1 MFIVNYRKI
10 FFTISTALVVAG
22 IFSMFY
28 FGFNAGID
36 FKGGAITEVSYN
48 SARPNILLITDSVKK
63 EFPDAHIQ
71 TVGDD
76 GIFVRT
82 RDLTDAEH
90 TKLLQLLSLNNKSQI
105 TEKRFNSIGPTI
117 GKELRSKAWYAII
130 AVILGIVLFIA
141 FAFRGVSKP
150 ISSWKYGLIT
160 TVALVH
166 DIIIPAGFF
175 AFLGKEV
182 NSLFVVALLS
192 ILGLSVHDKI
202 VVFDR
207 VRENLKL
214 KISNS
219 FEEIVG
225 KSLEQTFTRSVNT
238 SLTIL
243 VVLFA
248 LWYAGPATTK
258 DFALL
263 LFTGVFIGTYSSVFF
278 ATPLLVTLQKWQDRG
293 NKS

>member
-10 FFTISTALVVAG
+10 FFTISTVLVVLG

-36 FKGGAITEVSYN
+36 FKGGAIIEVVYTN
-48 SARPNILLITDSVKK
+48 ARPDILLITDSVKK
-63 EFPDAHIQ
+63 EFSDAHIQ
-71 TVGDD
+71 TVEDD
-76 GIFVRT
+76 GVFVRT

-90 TKLLQLLSLNNKSQI
+90 TKLLNIISFDGKNQI

-141 FAFRGVSKP
+141 FAFRRVAKP

-160 TVALVH
+160 TLALVH
-166 DIIIPAGFF
+166 DIIIPAGIF
-175 AFLGKEV
+175 AYLGKEV

-192 ILGLSVHDKI
+192 ILGISVHDKI

-278 ATPLLVTLQKWQDRG
+278 ATPLLVTLERWQSK
-293 NKS
+293 NK

>member
-1 MFIVNYRKI
+1 MIIVKYRKI
-10 FFTISTALVVAG
+10 FFTVSAVLAVLG
-22 IFSMFY
+22 IFSMLY
-28 FGFNAGID
+28 FGFNVGID
-36 FKGGAITEVSYN
+36 FKGGSIIEVAYIE
-48 SARPNILLITDSVKK
+48 ARPDMALVNDSVKK

-71 TVGDD
+71 TVGND
-76 GIFVRT
+76 GVFVRT
-82 RDLTDAEH
+82 KDLSDAEH
-90 TKLLQLLSLNNKSQI
+90 TKLLGALSFENKNQI

-160 TVALVH
+160 TAALMH
-166 DIIIPAGFF
+166 DIIIPAGLF
-175 AFLGKEV
+175 AYLGKEV
-182 NSLFVVALLS
+182 NALFVVALLS
-192 ILGLSVHDKI
+192 ILGISVHDTI

-207 VRENLKL
+207 IRENLRL
-214 KISNS
+214 KISDS
-219 FEEIVG
+219 FEETVG
-225 KSLEQTFTRSVNT
+225 RSLGQTFTRSVNT

-248 LWYAGPATTK
+248 LWYVGPAATK

-263 LFTGVFIGTYSSVFF
+263 LFVGVFIGTYSSVFF
-278 ATPLLVTLQKWQDRG
+278 ASPLLVTLDKWQ
-293 NKS
+293 NKKNNN

>member
-1 MFIVNYRKI
+1 MFIVTYRKI
-10 FFTISTALVVAG
+10 FFIISATFVILG
-22 IFSMFY
+22 IFSMVY

-36 FKGGAITEVSYN
+36 FKGGAIIEVSYN
-48 SARPNILLITDSVKK
+48 SARPDILLITNSVKK
-63 EFPDAHIQ
+63 EFSDAHIQ

-90 TKLLQLLSLNNKSQI
+90 TTLLKILSFDGKNQI

-160 TVALVH
+160 TVALIH
-166 DIIIPAGFF
+166 DIIIPAGLF
-175 AFLGKEV
+175 AYLGKEV

-192 ILGLSVHDKI
+192 ILGISVHDKI

-278 ATPLLVTLQKWQDRG
+278 ATPLLVTLQKLQD
-293 NKS
+293 KK

>member
-1 MFIVNYRKI
+1 MV
-10 FFTISTALVVAG
+10 LG
-22 IFSMFY
+22 IFSMLY

-36 FKGGAITEVSYN
+36 FKGGAIIEVSYS
-48 SARPNILLITDSVKK
+48 SARPDILLITDSVKK

-71 TVGDD
+71 TVGD
-76 GIFVRT
+76 GGVFVRT
-82 RDLTDAEH
+82 KDLSDPEH
-90 TKLLQLLSLNNKSQI
+90 TKLLSVLSFDGKNQI

-160 TVALVH
+160 TVALIH
-166 DIIIPAGFF
+166 DIIIPAGLF
-175 AFLGKEV
+175 AYLGKEV

-192 ILGLSVHDKI
+192 ILGISVHDKI

-207 VRENLKL
+207 VRENLRL
-214 KISNS
+214 KFSPDFS
-219 FEEIVG
+219 QTVG
-225 KSLEQTFTRSVNT
+225 ESLRQTFTRSVNT

-243 VVLFA
+243 IVLGA
-248 LWYAGPATTK
+248 LWYFGPASTK

-263 LFTGVFIGTYSSVFF
+263 LFTGVAIGTYSSVFF
-278 ATPLLVTLQKWQDRG
+278 ASPLLVTIEKLQ
-293 NKS
+293 NK

>member
-1 MFIVNYRKI
+1 MFIILYRKI
-10 FFTISTALVVAG
+10 FFTISAVLVALG
-22 IFSMFY
+22 IFSIFY

-36 FKGGAITEVSYN
+36 FRGGSIVEVSYQGERPDLETLNN
-48 SARPNILLITDSVKK
+48 SLKK
-63 EFPDAHIQ
+63 DFPDAHIQ
-71 TVGDD
+71 TVGED

-82 RDLTDAEH
+82 RDLSSDEH
-90 TKLLQLLSLNNKSQI
+90 IKLLAELSLGGKSQI
-105 TEKRFNSIGPTI
+105 TEKQFNSIGPTI

-160 TVALVH
+160 TVALIH
-166 DIIIPAGFF
+166 DIIIPAGLF
-175 AFLGKEV
+175 AYLGKEV

-192 ILGLSVHDKI
+192 ILGISVHDKI

-207 VRENLKL
+207 VRENLRL
-214 KISNS
+214 KISNI
-219 FEEIVG
+219 FLEVVG

-248 LWYAGPATTK
+248 LWYVGPSATK

-263 LFTGVFIGTYSSVFF
+263 LFTGVFVGTYSSVFF
-278 ATPLLVTLQKWQDRG
+278 ATPLLVTVEKLQQK
-293 NKS
+293 NK

>member
-1 MFIVNYRKI
+1 MFIINYRKI
-10 FFTISTALVVAG
+10 LFTISAVLVVLG
-22 IFSMFY
+22 LFSMFY

-48 SARPNILLITDSVKK
+48 GARPDILLITDSVKK
-63 EFPDAHIQ
+63 EFSDAHIQ

-76 GIFVRT
+76 GVFVRT
-82 RDLTDAEH
+82 RDLTDPEH
-90 TKLLQLLSLNNKSQI
+90 TKLLGLLSLNNKSQV

-130 AVILGIVLFIA
+130 LVILGIVLFIA

-160 TVALVH
+160 TVALIH
-166 DIIIPAGFF
+166 DIIIPAGIF
-175 AFLGKEV
+175 AYLGKEV

-192 ILGLSVHDKI
+192 ILGISVHDKI

-214 KISNS
+214 KISDS
-219 FEEIVG
+219 FETVVG

-243 VVLFA
+243 VVLGA

-278 ATPLLVTLQKWQDRG
+278 ATPLLVTLERFQK
-293 NKS
+293 K

>member
-1 MFIVNYRKI
+1 MFIILYRKI
-10 FFTISTALVVAG
+10 FFSISAVLVALG
-22 IFSMFY
+22 IFSMIY

-36 FKGGAITEVSYN
+36 FKGGSIVEVSYQG
-48 SARPNILLITDSVKK
+48 ARPDLETLNSSLKK
-63 EFPDAHIQ
+63 DFPDAHIQ
-71 TVGDD
+71 TVGED

-82 RDLTDAEH
+82 RDLSSDEH
-90 TKLLQLLSLNNKSQI
+90 VKLLAELSLGGKLQI
-105 TEKRFNSIGPTI
+105 TEKQFNSIGPTI

-160 TVALVH
+160 TVALIH
-166 DIIIPAGFF
+166 DIIIPAGLF
-175 AFLGKEV
+175 AYLGKEV

-192 ILGLSVHDKI
+192 ILGISVHDKI

-207 VRENLKL
+207 VRENLRL
-214 KISNS
+214 KISNI
-219 FEEIVG
+219 FLEIVG

-248 LWYAGPATTK
+248 LWYVGPATTK

-278 ATPLLVTLQKWQDRG
+278 ATPLLVTLEKLQSRRTP
-293 NKS
+293 